1 MLTIRSFWSQTP
13 RVWRFAIF
21 FAVVWPVLAWLA
33 AEALIVNPEPTQA
46 DALVVLAGSSTYVER
61 THQAA
66 QLFKDGRAPR
76 IILTNDNQKSGWSA
90 EMQANPFYVQRAASE
105 LKSRGVPEEKIEIV
119 PKTVSSTR
127 DEAVRVREY
136 AASSGL
142 HSILVVTSAYQ
153 LRRARWTFNQIFA
166 GSGVSLSFSSV
177 PPGDQTPRPL
187 TWWVHR
193 RGWRLVA
200 GEYVKL
206 AYYFIRGVRFT
217 ETAHAATETTEPQD
231 RSALKSDRN
240 VYRKPPLP
248 QLPRAGGKF
257 IDPVFGTEIM
267 RATDESD
274 GPAPGLGTYY
284 SHWPTF
290 NADNTRLLIRKG
302 HSGDAILKT
311 FDPVNFRLGAGREVL
326 LTEYPRGFG
335 LSWESSIWSHNN
347 PEVIYTFAND
357 LKGGMRLYAYN
368 VVGKKFT
375 LLKDFSFLSRGRPDY
390 LHQMNMSADD
400 DVFSWSHMRT
410 GHNGDPVAYLVW
422 RRSSDKVLFDTPNT
436 MDLNE
441 VHIDKSGH
449 WLNIPLNKPLPDGDA
464 MEFLNLDTAALTK
477 IVRGAPDYKPGH
489 GDLGTDCVVGFD
501 AWGDGLTW
509 RRLSA
514 PHAVRHVFF
523 FRTAIGKNGGVT
535 DWTHD
540 FHGTMLADNEDWIT
554 IATYHDPPAT
564 QIGSGIYDDEILQI
578 SLDGSERI
586 RRVCHTRSVYDD
598 KTETTGYWSAP
609 KPTISRD
616 GRFIAFTSNWENSGR
631 YDLFI
636 VRIDPAP
643 RLNQR
648 QSAPSPSPTVQRPR
662 RVRPA

>member
-1 MLTIRSFWSQTP
+1 MLTIRSLWRQTP
-13 RVWRFAIF
+13 RVWRFVIF
-21 FAVVWPVLAWLA
+21 LALGWPTVAWLA
-33 AEALIVNPEPTQA
+33 AEVLIVRAVPTNA
-46 DALVVLAGSSTYVER
+46 DSLVVLAGSATYIER
-61 THQAA
+61 TQQAA
-66 QLFKDGRAPR
+66 QLFKDGLAPR
-76 IILTNDNQKSGWSA
+76 IILTDDNQESGWSA
-90 EMQANPFYVQRAASE
+90 KLQTNPLYVQLATDE
-105 LKSRGVPEEKIEIV
+105 LKLRGVPDERIEIV
-119 PKTVSSTR
+119 PEAVSSTR
-127 DEAVRVREY
+127 DEAARVREY
-136 AASSGL
+136 TTTSGL

-153 LRRARWTFNQIFA
+153 VRRARWTFNQVFA
-166 GSGVSLSFSSV
+166 GSGVSISFSSV

-187 TWWVHR
+187 TWWLSR
-193 RGWRLVA
+193 SGWRMVA

-206 AYYFIRGVRFT
+206 AYYFVRGVRIT
-217 ETAHAATETTEPQD
+217 ETAHAASLEYVSQD
-231 RSALKSDRN
+231 RSGLKTDRG

-248 QLPRAGGKF
+248 RLPRAGGKF

-267 RATDESD
+267 RATDEAD

-290 NADNTRLLIRKG
+290 NANNTRLLIRKG

-311 FDPVNFRLGAGREVL
+311 FDPVNFKLGAGREEL
-326 LTEYPRGFG
+326 LTEYPSGFG
-335 LSWESSIWSHNN
+335 VSWESAIWSHSD
-347 PEVIYTFAND
+347 PEVIYAFANN

-368 VVGKKFT
+368 VVRKQFK
-375 LLKDFSFLSRGRPDY
+375 LLKDFSFLSRGPDY

-422 RRSSDKVLFDTPNT
+422 RRSTDKVLFDTPNT

-441 VHIDKSGH
+441 VHVDKSGH
-449 WLNIPLNKPLPDGDA
+449 WLNIPLNKPLPDRDA
-464 MEFLNLDTAALTK
+464 MEFLNLDTGVVTK
-477 IVRGAPDYKPGH
+477 IVRGAPDFKPGH
-489 GDLGTDCVVGFD
+489 GDLGTDCIVGFD

-514 PHAVRHVFF
+514 PHDVRHVFY
-523 FRTAIGKNGGVT
+523 FRTAIGRNGGVT

-554 IATYHDPPAT
+554 IGTHHDPAAT
-564 QIGSGIYDDEILQI
+564 QTGSGIYDDEIFQVA
-578 SLDGSERI
+578 LDGSERI
-586 RRVCHTRSVYDD
+586 RRICHTRSVYDD

-643 RLNQR
+643 RLNQM
-648 QSAPSPSPTVQRPR
+648 QSVPSPSPTTQRPR
-662 RVRPA
+662 RVTPA